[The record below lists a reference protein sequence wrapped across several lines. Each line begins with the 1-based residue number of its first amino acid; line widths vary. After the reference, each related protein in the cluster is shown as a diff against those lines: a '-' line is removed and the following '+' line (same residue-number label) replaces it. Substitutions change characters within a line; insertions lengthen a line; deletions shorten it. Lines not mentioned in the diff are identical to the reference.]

1 MNNKEKFIELYK
13 EHIHREG
20 ADKFLEYLCSSHSD
34 FFEAPASTRFHGN
47 YKGGLVEHSLH
58 VYECLK
64 DYLARQRCHDEYKLN
79 YSDKSIAIV
88 ALLHD
93 ICKINV
99 YKESTRNKKVNGQWV
114 QVPYYEFEDKIP
126 FGHGE
131 KSVYILQSYFHLTR
145 EEAFAIRYHMGFSN
159 DDPARNV
166 GYSFE
171 HFPLSFALSTA
182 DMEATYFLDRTE
194 EN

>member
-79 YSDKSIAIV
+79 YSDESIAIV

-93 ICKINV
+93 IC
-99 YKESTRNKKVNGQWV
+99 
-114 QVPYYEFEDKIP
+114 
-126 FGHGE
+126 
-131 KSVYILQSYFHLTR
+131 
-145 EEAFAIRYHMGFSN
+145 
-159 DDPARNV
+159 
-166 GYSFE
+166 
-171 HFPLSFALSTA
+171 
-182 DMEATYFLDRTE
+182 
-194 EN
+194 